1 MAVTERGSPS
11 APPEPLHPVT
21 VAQEELWALSQSD
34 APPACVNLGYAL
46 AIDGPLA
53 PDALAAAFT
62 SAVERYPPLRSTY
75 AWRGGSLV
83 AEVRDVEFGAL
94 GNIGEPELV
103 SDRTEALAAV
113 RAERNRRFALDAEPP
128 YRARL
133 LREPSGRHVLL
144 LTMHHI
150 VADGWALER
159 LATHLSGVYARSV
172 AGEPPVSNGNGTT
185 AAAVSPPP
193 GAAPPADRDVQACV
207 TWLADASPTIARFGA
222 YARPSVV
229 EVQRESV
236 LLDGAPTQR
245 LRALA
250 RRSGTSLFGVLLAAL
265 ECALASWS
273 NTDDFL
279 IGTLAANRESAASAE
294 RLGAHYNPAL
304 IRASLPADPTVADAL
319 LGANA
324 ALLRA
329 LDSQTIPYRTVRAAL
344 RERIGSSAER
354 VPAVMLLL
362 DRYPL
367 EKLELAAC
375 DVAGLHLDEGGA
387 RTSLPGGGP
396 RSAFVAASA
405 ADLTF
410 FVREVGDR
418 LTLSAIVRR
427 DHPAAAE
434 VVPLLATF
442 LRALELLDEA
452 PETPL
457 AELATEPDERQEAS
471 PATEEATPAL
481 RENTEIAPIDSLSPV
496 GCWTDERRR
505 S

>member
-1 MAVTERGSPS
+1 
-11 APPEPLHPVT
+11 
-21 VAQEELWALSQSD
+21 
-34 APPACVNLGYAL
+34 VNLGYAL
-46 AIDGPLA
+46 AIDGPLV
-53 PDALAAAFT
+53 PDALAAAFN

-75 AWRGGSLV
+75 AWRDGSLI

-94 GNIGEPELV
+94 GNVGEPELV
-103 SDRTEALAAV
+103 SDGTEAVAAA

-159 LATHLSGVYARSV
+159 LATYLSDVYARSV
-172 AGEPPVSNGNGTT
+172 AGEPPASNGSGTT
-185 AAAVSPPP
+185 AAALSPPSS
-193 GAAPPADRDVQACV
+193 APPPSDPDVQAYV
-207 TWLADASPTIARFGA
+207 ARLADASPTIAGFGA
-222 YARPSVV
+222 HARPSIV
-229 EVQRESV
+229 EVERECV
-236 LLDGAPTQR
+236 LVGGAQTQR

-250 RRSGTSLFGVLLAAL
+250 RRSGTSLFGVLLAAF

-273 NTDDFL
+273 KTDDFL
-279 IGTLAANRESAASAE
+279 MGTLAANRESAASAE

-324 ALLRA
+324 ALLSA
-329 LDSQTIPYRTVRAAL
+329 LDSQTIPYRKLRAAL
-344 RERIGSSAER
+344 RERIGSSAES

-367 EKLELAAC
+367 EKLQLAAC
-375 DVAGLHLDEGGA
+375 GVAGLHLDEGGA

-410 FVREVGDR
+410 FAREVGDR
-418 LTLSAIVRR
+418 LTLSALVRR

-434 VVPLLATF
+434 VVLLLGTF
-442 LRALELLDEA
+442 LQAMALLDEA

-471 PATEEATPAL
+471 PAMGDATPML
-481 RENTEIAPIDSLSPV
+481 RENTEIAPIDALSPV